1 MEYYVPPASG
11 KSAAPSLLGKS
22 TVTMGY
28 GAGGGQPF
36 RYYLRPEQQ
45 DDVGIIKFFI
55 STEHVDLS
63 NIKQSSPFDAGAAV
77 PRPTDRVDR
86 LPRPSWDTVTLMVI
100 QHKPN

>member
-36 RYYLRPEQQ
+36 RYHLRPEQK

-63 NIKQSSPFDAGAAV
+63 NIKQSSPFGAGAAV
-77 PRPTDRVDR
+77 PRPTHQVDR
-86 LPRPSWDTVTLMVI
+86 LPRPSWDTVTLTVI
-100 QHKPN
+100 QHKPH